1 MKMFL
6 LMYGG
11 SDGTRVPTLLE
22 WDDKIPSFD
31 EVHAEALKAGG
42 FAQNVED
49 TFPGFSVWMARDGA
63 WLFILPMLWVAAAL
77 FCEQAIRGTIAEKL
91 ARASGVLVAIAIFA
105 AYFYASALLF

>member
-1 MKMFL
+1 MILTIGLTQFVFVSLGL
-6 LMYGG
+6 L
-11 SDGTRVPTLLE
+11 TVNVL
-22 WDDKIPSFD
+22 
-31 EVHAEALKAGG
+31 LKAGG

-63 WLFILPMLWVAAAL
+63 WLFILPMLWVAVAL